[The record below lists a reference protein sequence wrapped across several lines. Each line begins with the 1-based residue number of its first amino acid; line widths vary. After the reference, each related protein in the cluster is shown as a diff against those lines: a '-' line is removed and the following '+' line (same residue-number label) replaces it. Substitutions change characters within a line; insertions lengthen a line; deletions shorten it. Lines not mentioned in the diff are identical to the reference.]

1 MTKNSHVEIG
11 GNDEETAFSLPTKG
25 KKIWHFVTG
34 DKFEE
39 KAFIKGKVKLTTT
52 NGTKGNQ
59 NNWPTVAVIGR
70 IPKRIDSIGLIKPV
84 RIWDRGTRGLCVW
97 IVKARERERNGERR
111 QLWGCCFKQGAW
123 RREHGSLASG
133 HQDPQDSTLH
143 SPFSGYYS
151 FSSLYVF
158 FLSSIIS

>member
-1 MTKNSHVEIG
+1 MTRKQLLAQPRR
-11 GNDEETAFSLPTKG
+11 ETKSDILLR
-25 KKIWHFVTG
+25 G

-39 KAFIKGKVKLTTT
+39 KTIIEGKVVLVATHGPT
-52 NGTKGNQ
+52 GYQ
-59 NNWPTVAVIGR
+59 NNWQAVAVIGR
-70 IPKRIDSIGLIKPV
+70 IPKRIDSIGWIKPV
-84 RIWDRGTRGLCVW
+84 RSSEWGSRAPVCELWKQGREGG
-97 IVKARERERNGERR
+97 RERDGERR
-111 QLWGCCFKQGAW
+111 QFWGCCFRQGAW
-123 RREHGSLASG
+123 RGEHGSLASW